1 MHTVSG
7 AEIVIIGAGA
17 MGASVA
23 WHLATLGAKSIL
35 LLDRGSGPGSGSTG
49 RATGGFRSQYASA
62 ANVRLSRLSR
72 EKLLRFRDET
82 GGDAEYQPHGY
93 LFLATS
99 DAHLAILRDAQAIQ
113 HREGAREATLLST
126 DDIVRLQPNVLLDG
140 IVGAAFCPTDGF
152 MRPVSILTGYLSA
165 AERLGTPVRWE
176 TEVTGVR
183 SRNGRIVAVH
193 TPTETI
199 GCEAVVNAA
208 GAWAGVVGGLAGID
222 IPVVPVRR
230 QVLATVPTAALPPN
244 TPMTIFTDD
253 NFHFRVRDGRVLMLL
268 PLDTP
273 RPDAFDTG
281 FEPSWA
287 REVLA
292 RAHARVPA
300 LRAVS
305 IDLAGSWAGLYEMS
319 PDHHAILGRAPGCD
333 NLYLIN
339 GSSGHGVM
347 HSPAL
352 GQLLA
357 EEMLGR
363 RKALDTHA
371 FRPERFSQGA
381 PNPAPVLL

>member
-1 MHTVSG
+1 MSG

-23 WHLATLGAKSIL
+23 WHLATLGARSIL

-72 EKLLRFRDET
+72 EKLLRFREET

-126 DDIVRLQPNVLLDG
+126 DDIVRLQPNVQLDG

-165 AERLGTPVRWE
+165 AERLGAAVRWE

-287 REVLA
+287 REVIA

-371 FRPERFSQGA
+371 FRPERF
-381 PNPAPVLL
+381 

>member
-23 WHLATLGAKSIL
+23 WHLATLGVKSIL

-126 DDIVRLQPNVLLDG
+126 DDIVRLQPNVLLHG

-165 AERLGTPVRWE
+165 AERLGAAVRWE

-287 REVLA
+287 REVIA

-357 EEMLGR
+357 EEMLDR
-363 RKALDTHA
+363 RKTLDTHA
-371 FRPERFSQGA
+371 FRPERFSEGA